1 MQEWGSLFLQ
11 CVNQKLKKKRKREK
25 KRMAAL
31 TLGDWMRRVQ
41 ALGPGTRERISLPE
55 GGDDEQ

>member
-1 MQEWGSLFLQ
+1 MHESN
-11 CVNQKLKKKRKREK
+11 VK
-25 KRMAAL
+25 KRMGAL

>member
-1 MQEWGSLFLQ
+1 MQEGSSLFLQ
-11 CVNQKLKKKRKREK
+11 SMNQKLFFKKN
-25 KRMAAL
+25 AHGWL
-31 TLGDWMRRVQ
+31 TLTFGDWMRRIQ

>member
-1 MQEWGSLFLQ
+1 MEVL
-11 CVNQKLKKKRKREK
+11 V
-25 KRMAAL
+25 
-31 TLGDWMRRVQ
+31 RRLDERRQ

>member
-1 MQEWGSLFLQ
+1 MEQLAPSMHESK
-11 CVNQKLKKKRKREK
+11 VK
-25 KRMAAL
+25 KRMGAL